1 MKGDKDMDI
10 TLEAV
15 EKVIDATGV
24 DFKTAKKALEET
36 DGNPE
41 DAIKYLT
48 PEKNIDKAQDIVEKI
63 KEKVEEGN
71 VTKVQIRRKDEILLS
86 LPVNVGI
93 IGGVVGV
100 AAAPWAFIA
109 AAIAAFGF
117 GCTVEIVK
125 KDGTIDKVE

>member
-1 MKGDKDMDI
+1 MDI

-71 VTKVQIRRKDEILLS
+71 VTIWLQSKENFPTCLSNFLLFQTSYRK
-86 LPVNVGI
+86 
-93 IGGVVGV
+93 
-100 AAAPWAFIA
+100 
-109 AAIAAFGF
+109 
-117 GCTVEIVK
+117 K
-125 KDGTIDKVE
+125 

>member
-1 MKGDKDMDI
+1 MDI

-24 DFKTAKKALEET
+24 DFKTAKKALEVTE
-36 DGNPE
+36 GNVE

-48 PEKNIDKAQDIVEKI
+48 PEKDNAEVKDIIDKI
-63 KEKVEEGN
+63 KERVEEGN

-109 AAIAAFGF
+109 GAIAAFGF